1 MALSQ
6 LLIYIVHITFVFDV
20 IKYNQAPNWSFDTV
34 LRVITEK
41 IYGASFAISSV
52 AYQCPSSY

>member
-1 MALSQ
+1 MALS
-6 LLIYIVHITFVFDV
+6 LLFIYIVHITFVFDV

-41 IYGASFAISSV
+41 KYGAFFAIS
-52 AYQCPSSY
+52 